1 MAKLTKH
8 ARGFI
13 HDVVSY
19 IQKEKHVHND
29 QAIGGLRKLF
39 SKVSKDAEDDV
50 TARVYSAVPLT
61 IAEKSLIK
69 QALIKISGRDIAL
82 VSAVKPSLLGG
93 MKIQIRDWVVDMTF
107 LKTLQ
112 NMSHILME

>member
-19 IQKEKHVHND
+19 IQKGE
-29 QAIGGLRKLF
+29 QAVQAVPQLRKLL
-39 SKVSKDAEDDV
+39 SRVSEDAQDDI
-50 TARVYSAVPLT
+50 TAYVQSAVPLT
-61 IAEKSLIK
+61 TEEKSQIQKTLTR
-69 QALIKISGRDIAL
+69 ISGHEITVIPTVL
-82 VSAVKPSLLGG
+82 PSVLGG

-107 LKTLQ
+107 LKTVQ
-112 NMSHILME
+112 NMSHMLME

>member
-1 MAKLTKH
+1 MAKLTRH

-19 IQKEKHVHND
+19 IQKGEQVSE
-29 QAIGGLRKLF
+29 AIPQLRKLL
-39 SKVSKDAEDDV
+39 SRVSEDAQDDI
-50 TARVYSAVPLT
+50 TAHVYSAVPLS
-61 IAEKSLIK
+61 IEEKSQIQKTLTR
-69 QALIKISGRDIAL
+69 ISGQEIT
-82 VSAVKPSLLGG
+82 VISIVTPSVLGG

>member
-13 HDVVSY
+13 NDVVSY
-19 IQKEKHVHND
+19 IQKEK
-29 QAIGGLRKLF
+29 QAEQSVAKLRKLLF
-39 SKVSKDAEDDV
+39 RVSQDAQDDI
-50 TARVYSAVPLT
+50 TAHVHSAVPLSED
-61 IAEKSLIK
+61 EKNQIQKTLTR
-69 QALIKISGRDIAL
+69 ISGREIT
-82 VSAVKPSLLGG
+82 VSSTVIPSVLAG

-112 NMSHILME
+112 NMKHMLME

>member
-19 IQKEKHVHND
+19 IQKGHTVN
-29 QAIGGLRKLF
+29 QAVPGLRKLL
-39 SKVSKDAEDDV
+39 SKVSKDAQDDI
-50 TARVYSAVPLT
+50 TAHVHSAVPLSHDEKLQIQKALTHICGHDIT
-61 IAEKSLIK
+61 I
-69 QALIKISGRDIAL
+69 
-82 VSAVKPSLLGG
+82 VSTVSPSTLGG
-93 MKIQIRDWVVDMTF
+93 IKIQIRDWVVDMTF

-112 NMSHILME
+112 NMSLMLME

>member
-19 IQKEKHVHND
+19 IQKGK
-29 QAIGGLRKLF
+29 QANQAVPQLRTLL
-39 SKVSKDAEDDV
+39 SKVSKDAEDDI
-50 TARVYSAVPLT
+50 TAHVHSAIPLT
-61 IAEKSLIK
+61 AEEKTQIQK
-69 QALIKISGRDIAL
+69 ALTKISGREIT
-82 VSAVKPSLLGG
+82 VTTTVTPSVLGG
-93 MKIQIRDWVVDMTF
+93 IKIQIRDWVVDMTF

-112 NMSHILME
+112 NMSHMLME

>member
-19 IQKEKHVHND
+19 IQKEKQVSE
-29 QAIGGLRKLF
+29 AIPQLRKLLY
-39 SKVSKDAEDDV
+39 KVSKDAQDDI
-50 TARVYSAVPLT
+50 TAHVSCAVPLSVE
-61 IAEKSLIK
+61 EKSQIQKTLTR
-69 QALIKISGRDIAL
+69 ISGHEIT
-82 VSAVKPSLLGG
+82 VSSTVTPGVLGG

-112 NMSHILME
+112 NMSHMLME